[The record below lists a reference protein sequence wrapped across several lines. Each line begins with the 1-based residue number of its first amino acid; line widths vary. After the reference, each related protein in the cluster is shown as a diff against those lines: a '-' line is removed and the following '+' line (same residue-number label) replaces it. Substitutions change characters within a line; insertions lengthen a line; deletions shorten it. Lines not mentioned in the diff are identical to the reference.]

1 MIVRVTARGDP
12 DAVPLIKM
20 FQYESRTDEVF
31 VASVRHVA
39 DLLEKG
45 VRININQVI
54 LLFVARVVESLGGG
68 RRRGEAAKDLRGMVA
83 ADQVMVGVP
92 EMVRVLEFE
101 VDMGGGDMVRLTA
114 RTPIDVPDYALGR
127 W

>member
-12 DAVPLIKM
+12 DAVPLVKM
-20 FQYESRTDEVF
+20 FQYDSHTDEVF
-31 VASVRHVA
+31 VASVRHVT

-45 VRININQVI
+45 VRININQVM

-68 RRRGEAAKDLRGMVA
+68 RSRDEAAEDLRGMVA
-83 ADQVMVGVP
+83 AEQVMVGVP

-101 VDMGGGDMVRLTA
+101 VDMSGGDMARLTA
-114 RTPIDVPDYALGR
+114 RTPIDVPDYAFG
-127 W
+127 